1 MTAAIMG
8 LVGVFFDALMAYT
21 KTSTSA
27 GLSTGTCLDPVG
39 SCSRLPAVSEET
51 EELHMSSSQST
62 PQGGEQYWM
71 TWAEQHFI
79 AFGRGDLIC

>member
-1 MTAAIMG
+1 VFKAA
-8 LVGVFFDALMAYT
+8 
-21 KTSTSA
+21 
-27 GLSTGTCLDPVG
+27 
-39 SCSRLPAVSEET
+39 SREET
-51 EELHMSSSQST
+51 EELHTSSSQST